1 MHIYYLEVINMKIEL
16 NQREVILLL
25 DCLIQE
31 IAFEDTAI
39 DIGLLYNKVL
49 EQTDINGY
57 ENIYL

>member
-31 IAFEDTAI
+31 IAFEDTGI

>member
-1 MHIYYLEVINMKIEL
+1 MKIEL